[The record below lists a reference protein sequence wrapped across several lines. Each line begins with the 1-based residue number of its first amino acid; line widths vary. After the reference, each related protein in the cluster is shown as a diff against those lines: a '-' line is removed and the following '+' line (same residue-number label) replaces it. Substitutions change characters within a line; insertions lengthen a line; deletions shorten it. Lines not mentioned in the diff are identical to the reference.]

1 MGKFHIW
8 TDGSSHGNPGP
19 SGYGYRLDLDGKTLR
34 LGFGPLGR
42 MTNNEA
48 EYIAVKK
55 ALQQALVMSQHPESD
70 KVIVETDSQLL
81 VRHNEGKYNVQK
93 KNLVQIMSEIKELKR
108 DFKNVV
114 IRHIGRKNNTV
125 ADYLANQGSTISRR
139 QASND

>member
-1 MGKFHIW
+1 M
-8 TDGSSHGNPGP
+8 
-19 SGYGYRLDLDGKTLR
+19 
-34 LGFGPLGR
+34 GR

>member
-34 LGFGPLGR
+34 LGFGPLGNR
-42 MTNNEA
+42 TNNEA

-55 ALQQALVMSQHPESD
+55 ALQEALVLSKEPKND

-81 VRHNEGKYNVQK
+81 VRHNQGKYNVQK
-93 KNLVQIMSEIKELKR
+93 KNLVQIMREIVELKG

-125 ADYLANQGSTISRR
+125 ADYLANQVS
-139 QASND
+139 A